1 MKLKLNWL
9 IFLIV
14 GLLIGGIAATAIAYF
29 SLSHQASLVTVKTYP
44 ETLLGEKG
52 LSVTEKVETQKML
65 SGSADRLVIKSK
77 SLNLTV
83 KGVRKSYAEVE
94 KVVLKYKGYIV
105 SSSIYSGAP
114 DYPRP
119 LGEIPEEKTG
129 PLSGIIVLK
138 VPANSFE
145 ATVSELKKLG
155 NLKSEAETTEEVT
168 EQHIDLSARLK
179 NLRRQEER
187 YLEILNAA
195 KTVEEMLKVEEQLL
209 RIRGE
214 IEAMQAQLDYLEK
227 SAAMAT
233 ITLNLSEPSGIT
245 EPIAKWG
252 IKDAVIKAIRNFVL
266 VINIIIISIGTVLPF
281 AIIACF
287 VWLGIIFWRK
297 RGK

>member
-1 MKLKLNWL
+1 MKFKLNWL

-14 GLLIGGIAATAIAYF
+14 GLLAGGITATTIAYF
-29 SLSHQASLVTVKTYP
+29 SFSRQTFLVADKTYLESLP
-44 ETLLGEKG
+44 GEKG
-52 LSVTEKVETQKML
+52 LSVTERVETQEM
-65 SGSADRLVIKSK
+65 SQGSVDRLVIKSK
-77 SLNLTV
+77 SLNLAV
-83 KGVRKSYAEVE
+83 KDVRKSYAEVE
-94 KVVLKYKGYIV
+94 KVALKYKGYIV
-105 SSSIYSGAP
+105 SSNIYSDTP

-138 VPANSFE
+138 VPVNSFE

-195 KTVEEMLKVEEQLL
+195 KTVQEMLKVEEQLS

-266 VINIIIISIGTVLPF
+266 VINIIIISIGTILPF
-281 AIIACF
+281 VIIACF
-287 VWLGIIFWRK
+287 VWLGLIFWRK
-297 RGK
+297 RRK